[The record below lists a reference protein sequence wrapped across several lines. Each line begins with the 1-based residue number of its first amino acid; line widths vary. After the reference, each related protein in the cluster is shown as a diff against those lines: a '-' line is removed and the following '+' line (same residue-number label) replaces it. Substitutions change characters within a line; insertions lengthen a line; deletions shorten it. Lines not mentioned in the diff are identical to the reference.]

1 MTRGA
6 LLAFDTSTE
15 ILAVGLAHGP
25 FRETAQVPGGA
36 AASARLLPLA
46 AELLARAGCDW
57 SALDG
62 VAFGAGPGAFTGLRT
77 SCAVAQGL
85 AFGRGVPVWPIDS
98 LAIVAEDARA
108 QLDAADP
115 AAAAQPLGLL
125 VAMDARMGEVYVG
138 AWHWDATRGWQGAA
152 PAGLT
157 RPEDV
162 GRWQEAAWSRPEGGT
177 VAGGALRRAVCG
189 SALAVPALRHA
200 GLAPPPG
207 VHEVAT
213 ERDRAGALLRLAL
226 HARVH
231 APGLAPEQALP
242 LYLRDKVAQTVA
254 ERAAAR
260 EAAAEGVR

>member
-15 ILAVGLAHGP
+15 TLAVALAHGAH
-25 FRETAQVPGGA
+25 RETEQIPGGA
-36 AASARLLPLA
+36 ASSLRLLPLA
-46 AELLARAGCDW
+46 AELLARASCDW

-115 AAAAQPLGLL
+115 AAAARPLGVL
-125 VAMDARMGEVYVG
+125 VAMDARMGEVYVA
-138 AWHWDATRGWQGAA
+138 AWHWDAARGWHGAA
-152 PAGLT
+152 PAALSE
-157 RPEDV
+157 PDSV
-162 GRWQEAAWSRPEGGT
+162 GRWQDAAWSVPEGGAA
-177 VAGGALRRAVCG
+177 AGGAFRRVVCG
-189 SALAVPALRHA
+189 SALAVPALRRA
-200 GLAPPPG
+200 GLTPPAG
-207 VHEVAT
+207 VQEIVA

-226 HARVH
+226 HAREH

-242 LYLRDKVAQTVA
+242 VYLRDKVAQTVA

-260 EAAAEGVR
+260 EAAEGAR